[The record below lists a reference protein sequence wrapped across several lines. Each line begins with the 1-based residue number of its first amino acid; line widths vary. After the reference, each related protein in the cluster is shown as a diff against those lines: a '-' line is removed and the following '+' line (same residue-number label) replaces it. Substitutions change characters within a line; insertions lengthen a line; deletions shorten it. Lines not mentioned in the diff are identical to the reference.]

1 MQLTHWPRE
10 TNFYFQIFTIM
21 PQKCLPFRLEME
33 DGRRKIPQE
42 EHPKI
47 QKLYKEG
54 LSQRAIARQYNVS
67 RRLIVWILYPERL
80 KARQAQRILDKAH
93 LLYYDKQ
100 KHRLS
105 MQKHRLKK
113 RQLGYMIFKTPQRH
127 LQVDGK

>member
-1 MQLTHWPRE
+1 
-10 TNFYFQIFTIM
+10 M
-21 PQKCLPFRLEME
+21 PQKCLPFRRQIE

-54 LSQRAIARQYNVS
+54 LSQRDIAKLYNVS

-80 KARQAQRILDKAH
+80 KEYQTQRILNKTH
-93 LLYYDKQ
+93 LLYYNRT
-100 KHRLS
+100 KHRLA

-113 RQLGYMIFKTPQRH
+113 RQLGYMIFKTPQAH